1 MRLLSEIS
9 KQPNYTIDILKRF
22 KFEFFVNLFSYYEDE
37 ESLSTLQY
45 FIQRLI
51 NNLSGTYKK
60 NEFTID
66 KDLIKKN
73 EPELNDIMTS
83 LFERTDVRAI
93 SPQARDAILQ
103 LCAKNVDPK
112 ALNWGEKV
120 VRENLLTNIL
130 DIAAEIED
138 PKYESSMRITRN
150 TKLHVSLILDRVYSC
165 CYYDKVRSEYTN
177 IVEMY
182 IKSLLATPDLE
193 SKLRAVLVITCLLNG
208 PIEVGNQCLGKQGI
222 VEMMLAM
229 ASTDDELQQKI
240 AAEALIAATTKKD
253 KCTSI
258 ISMGKDILKKL
269 YMSEK
274 DEIKVRALVGL
285 CKLSSSGGTDASIKP
300 FDADVTKKLLA
311 ACKKFILQEKTDLY
325 SDSDTDL
332 KRWSAEGIAFLTLDA
347 DIKEEVCRD
356 EKIIRALIEL
366 AKTGDMNVVY
376 GTVTTFV
383 NLTNSYDKQ
392 EILPEM
398 LELAKFAKQ
407 HVPEEHSK
415 DKSEF
420 IEKRCEMLVK
430 LNIVTALVSLA
441 KTESKSSRE
450 MISRV
455 LNALCEFQQLRGRI
469 VQDGGA
475 KILIQLATQNNTNKG
490 LEHAR
495 QAIARIAIT
504 INPQDAFPGQR
515 SAEIVRP
522 LLNLLDINCTALQNF
537 EALMALTNLAQ
548 VDNSIQTLIL
558 KDDGFSR
565 IEHYIYENHE
575 MLRRASVECLANL
588 IRNKEVVKKFEA
600 ENDRMKYFVALCQ
613 CDDLQTALAA
623 AGGLAMI
630 TNISKKCCEKVFE
643 SKVWQEVLI
652 MLCSNENLEFQHR
665 GVFLVYNLVYANKEI
680 AERIAETQV
689 LDVILALC
697 RPEVDNVPANVKEL
711 CSNIIEQMQTYG
723 LVKKND

>member
-1 MRLLSEIS
+1 MS
-9 KQPNYTIDILKRF
+9 KQQNFTIDILQRF
-22 KFEFFVNLFSYYEDE
+22 KFEFFVNLFGYYEDE

-45 FIQRLI
+45 FIQKLI
-51 NNLSGTYKK
+51 NNLSGVQKK
-60 NEFTID
+60 GEFVID

-73 EPELNDIMTS
+73 EAELNDIMTS
-83 LFERTDVRAI
+83 LFERTDTRAI
-93 SPQARDAILQ
+93 SPQARDAVLQ
-103 LCAKNVDPK
+103 LCAKNVDAN

-120 VRENLLTNIL
+120 VKENLLTNIL

-138 PKYESSMRITRN
+138 AKYESSMRISRN
-150 TKLHVSLILDRVYSC
+150 TKVHVSLILERVFNC
-165 CYYDKVRSEYTN
+165 CYYDKARAEYMN

-182 IKSLLATPDLE
+182 IKSLLTSPDLE
-193 SKLRAVLVITCLLNG
+193 SKIRAVLVITCLLNG
-208 PIEVGNQCLGKQGI
+208 PIEVGNQCLAKQGI

-229 ASTDDELQQKI
+229 ASSDDELQQKI

-269 YMSEK
+269 YMSDK

-285 CKLSSSGGTDASIKP
+285 CKMSSSGGTDASIRP
-300 FDADVTKKLLA
+300 FDEEVTKKLLA
-311 ACKKFILQEKTDLY
+311 ACKKFILKKQTDLY
-325 SDSDTDL
+325 SDSDADL
-332 KRWSAEGIAFLTLDA
+332 KRWAAEGIAFLTLDA
-347 DIKEEVCRD
+347 DVKEDVCHD
-356 EKIIRALIEL
+356 EQIIRALVEL

-407 HVPEEHSK
+407 HVPEEHVK
-415 DKSEF
+415 DKPEYV
-420 IEKRCEMLVK
+420 EKRCALLAKM
-430 LNIVTALVSLA
+430 NIVTALVSLV
-441 KTESKSSRE
+441 KTESKTSRE

-455 LNALCEFQQLRGRI
+455 MNALCEFQQLRGKI

-475 KILIQLATQNNTNKG
+475 RVLIQLATQNNTPKG

-495 QAIARIAIT
+495 QAVARIAIT
-504 INPQDAFPGQR
+504 INPADAFPGQR
-515 SAEIVRP
+515 AAEIVRP
-522 LLNLLDINCTALQNF
+522 LLHLLDINLNALQNF
-537 EALMALTNLAQ
+537 EGLMALTNLAQ
-548 VDNSIQTLIL
+548 IDNTIQSQIL

-575 MLRRASVECLANL
+575 MLKRASVECLANL
-588 IRNKEVVKKFEA
+588 IRHKEVIKKFEA
-600 ENDRMKYFVALCQ
+600 ENDRLKYFVALCQ

-630 TNISKKCCEKVFE
+630 TNVSKKCCEKVFE
-643 SKVWQEVLI
+643 SKVWTEVLI

-665 GVFLVYNLVYANKEI
+665 GVFLVYNLVYASKEL

-689 LDVILALC
+689 LDVIMALC
-697 RPEVDNVPANVKEL
+697 RPEVDNVPPQVKEL
-711 CSNIIEQMQTYG
+711 CSNIIDQMQTYG